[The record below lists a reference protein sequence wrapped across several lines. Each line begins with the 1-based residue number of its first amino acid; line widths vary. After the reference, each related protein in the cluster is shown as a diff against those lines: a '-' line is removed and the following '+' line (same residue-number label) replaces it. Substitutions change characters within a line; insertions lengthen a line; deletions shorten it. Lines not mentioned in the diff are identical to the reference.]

1 MTMNRNAASS
11 QAAPM
16 MRIAGALVAVAGKPK
31 IAFTFCPYGIRLGT
45 CSLDKG
51 SPDGRTGVL
60 STAIRLVYL
69 LTR

>member
-1 MTMNRNAASS
+1 MSNADSI

-16 MRIAGALVAVAGKPK
+16 ILIAGALVAVAGKPK
-31 IAFTFCPYGIRLGT
+31 MAFVLWPYGIRFGT

-51 SPDGRTGVL
+51 SPAGRAGVL